1 MKTKVINSL
10 FSLLPAMLVIVMLGS
25 IVYLVIE
32 NARLDFV
39 VNATEYRLHKKVN
52 EIENIRNELVESKN
66 LANGY
71 KWQLVLINKDSEWSE
86 DE

>member
-1 MKTKVINSL
+1 MKTKVIDIL
-10 FSLLPAMLVIVMLGS
+10 FGLIPALLVIVMLGS

-39 VNATEYRLHKKVN
+39 VHSTEYRLEKKITALDDVS
-52 EIENIRNELVESKN
+52 NELVETQN

-71 KWQLVLINKDSEWSE
+71 KWQLDLINKDNGWSE